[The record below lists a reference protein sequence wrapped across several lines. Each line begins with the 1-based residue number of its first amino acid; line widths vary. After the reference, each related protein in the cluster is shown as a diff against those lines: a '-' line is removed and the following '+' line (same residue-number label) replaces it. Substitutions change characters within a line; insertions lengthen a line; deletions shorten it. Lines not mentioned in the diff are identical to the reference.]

1 MKSSSKIR
9 QSSIQK
15 RGDTLESIYKT
26 EEKIKYDGIISI
38 ATGASSKTKTWKNKT
53 IQWSELVEKLSHT
66 TRTPE
71 TVAEYKKLSKAEKG
85 KIKDVG
91 GFVGGCLKNG
101 RRLKGN
107 VQNRTLLTLDLDY
120 IQGDIWSSIELL
132 YDFSVVM
139 YSTHT
144 HTSDNQR
151 LRLVIP
157 LSRPV
162 LPDEYQAIGRMVA
175 DDLGIDQ
182 FDDTTYEPERL
193 MYWPSTPTD
202 GDYVFKYQD
211 LPWLNPDDI
220 LSRYTFGWQDIS
232 YWPESSRVRAKISSA
247 IKKQEDPLTKKGI
260 IGAFCRTYTIT
271 EVISEFLNEIYV
283 PGADETRYTYAE
295 GSTTGGVVIYDDKF
309 SYSHHGTDPAS
320 NTLCNAFDL
329 VRIHKFGELD
339 DEAKED
345 TPVNRMPSFTKMSE
359 FAADDKK
366 VIVTIGKEKMQAAQ
380 EDFGVVED
388 ESDAEWVKELTYTEQ
403 GKLKSTISNFL
414 LIIENEPLL
423 KGKIAYNEFSNRAVV
438 VGQLPW
444 RKKENKSDWNDTD
457 DSGLREFIEKY
468 YSISSTAKCADA
480 LALSFEKHSFHP
492 IKDYIDSLMWDGEER
507 IDKLFIDYLGAE
519 DNNYVRTV
527 TRKILVA
534 AVARAFNPGCKF
546 DNMPVLSGPQ
556 GIGKSTIIKKL
567 GQEWYSDSLTTV
579 SGKEA
584 YEQLQGV
591 WILEMGEMMAT
602 KKADIEAT
610 KHFLSKTED
619 IYRVAYGRRTSRFPR
634 QCVFIGTTNDR
645 EFLRDKTGNR
655 RFWPIDVGMKERSK
669 SVFNDLNKYEI
680 DQIWAEA
687 YELYK
692 NNEPLY
698 LNSEEEKEAVK
709 QQDSHSEESAKAG
722 LIDEYLNKPITEEWY
737 SLSLNDRRAYIQGG
751 DFGEVPEGNITRTKT
766 CVMEIWCELFNGD
779 PKQLNPLLSREINEI
794 LRGFSDWELSGRLK
808 FGKCYGQQRAYIRK
822 F

>member
-1 MKSSSKIR
+1 M
-9 QSSIQK
+9 
-15 RGDTLESIYKT
+15 ESIYKT
-26 EEKIKYDGIISI
+26 EEKIKHDGSISI

-53 IQWSELVEKLSHT
+53 MQWSELVEKLSHT

-144 HTSDNQR
+144 HTADNQR
-151 LRLVIP
+151 LRLIIP

-271 EVISEFLNEIYV
+271 EAISEFLNDIYV
-283 PGADETRYTYAE
+283 SGADETRYTYAE

-345 TPVNRMPSFTKMSE
+345 TPVNRLPSFSKMSE

-380 EDFGVVED
+380 EDFGIIED

-403 GKLKSTISNFL
+403 GKLRSTISNFL

-468 YSISSTAKCADA
+468 YAISSNAKCADA

-492 IKDYIDSLMWDGEER
+492 VKDYIDNLMWDGEER

-655 RFWPIDVGMKERSK
+655 RFWPIDVGMQERNK

-698 LNSEEEKEAVK
+698 LNSEEEKEAAK

-722 LIDEYLNKPITEEWY
+722 LIDEYLNKPITEDWY

-751 DFGEVPEGNITRTKT
+751 DFGEVPEGNIIRTKT

-779 PKQLNPLLSREINEI
+779 PKQLNPLLSREINDI
-794 LRGFSDWELSGRLK
+794 LTGFNNWEKAKNPLA
-808 FGKCYGQQRAYIRK
+808 FGKNYGKQRAFIRK
-822 F
+822 L

>member
-1 MKSSSKIR
+1 M
-9 QSSIQK
+9 
-15 RGDTLESIYKT
+15 ESIYKT
-26 EEKIKYDGIISI
+26 EEKIKHDGSISI

-53 IQWSELVEKLSHT
+53 VQWSELVEKLSHT

-144 HTSDNQR
+144 HTADNQR
-151 LRLVIP
+151 LRLIIP

-271 EVISEFLNEIYV
+271 EAISEFLNEIYV

-345 TPVNRMPSFTKMSE
+345 TPANRLPSFSKMSE

-380 EDFGVVED
+380 EDFGIIED

-403 GKLKSTISNFL
+403 GKLRSTISNFL

-468 YSISSTAKCADA
+468 YAISSTAKCADA

-655 RFWPIDVGMKERSK
+655 RFWPIDVGMQERSK

-698 LNSEEEKEAVK
+698 LNSEEEKEAAK

-722 LIDEYLNKPITEEWY
+722 LIDEYLNKPITEDWY

-794 LRGFSDWELSGRLK
+794 LRGFSNWELSGRLK

>member
-1 MKSSSKIR
+1 MDVNTKKDIE
-9 QSSIQK
+9 
-15 RGDTLESIYKT
+15 L
-26 EEKIKYDGIISI
+26 KIKYDGSI
-38 ATGASSKTKTWKNKT
+38 ALATGKSKKETHWKNKT
-53 IQWSELVEKLSHT
+53 MEWSELVKKLSHT

-71 TVAEYKKLSKAEKG
+71 TAAEYKKIAKADRDR
-85 KIKDVG
+85 IKDVG
-91 GFVGGCLKNG
+91 GFVGGTLKNG
-101 RRLKGN
+101 RRLKAN
-107 VQNRTLLTLDLDY
+107 VANRTLLTLDLDY
-120 IQGDIWSSIELL
+120 VEGDIWASIELL

-144 HTSDNQR
+144 HTADNQR

-162 LPDEYQAIGRMVA
+162 LPDEYQAIARMVA

-182 FDDTTYEPERL
+182 FDDTTYDPERL
-193 MYWPSTPTD
+193 MYWPSTSCD

-211 LPWLNPDDI
+211 LSWLNPDEV
-220 LSRYTFGWQDIS
+220 LERYPFGWQDVS
-232 YWPESSRVRAKISSA
+232 YWPESSRARAKLNKALS
-247 IKKQEDPLTKKGI
+247 KQEDPLTKKGI

-271 EVISEFLNEIYV
+271 EAIGEFLSDVYV
-283 PGADETRYTYAE
+283 PGADNTRYTYSE

-329 VRIHKFGELD
+329 VRIHKFCELD
-339 DEAKED
+339 EEAKEG
-345 TPVNRMPSFTKMSE
+345 TPVNRLPSFTKMSE
-359 FAADDKK
+359 FASSNKK
-366 VIVTIGKEKMQAAQ
+366 VMETLGKEKMLAAQ
-380 EDFGVVED
+380 EDFDQVEED
-388 ESDAEWVKELTYTEQ
+388 EINTQWLNKLEYTEQ
-403 GKLKSTISNFL
+403 GKLRSTISNFS

-438 VGQLPW
+438 IGQLPW
-444 RKKENKSDWNDTD
+444 RKKGNMGDWNDTD

-468 YSISSTAKCADA
+468 YGISSTAKCADA

-492 IKDYIDSLMWDGEER
+492 IKDYLESLIWDGVER
-507 IDKLFIDYLGAE
+507 INTLFIDYLGAE
-519 DNNYVRTV
+519 DNSYVRTV
-527 TRKILVA
+527 ARKIIVA
-534 AVARAFNPGCKF
+534 AVARIFVPGIKF
-546 DNMPVLSGPQ
+546 DNMPVLAGTQ

-567 GQEWYSDSLTTV
+567 GQQWYSDSLTTV

-655 RFWPIDVGMKERSK
+655 RFWPIDVGVKPHSK
-669 SVFNDLNKYEI
+669 SVFDDLNQYEI
-680 DQIWAEA
+680 NQVWAEA
-687 YELYK
+687 VELWK
-692 NNEPLY
+692 AGEKLY
-698 LNSEEEKEAVK
+698 LTGEEEKEAKK
-709 QQDSHSEESAKAG
+709 QQEEHSEESAKAG
-722 LIDEYLNKPITEEWY
+722 LIEEYLNRLLPEDWY
-737 SLSLNDRRAYIQGG
+737 ELSILEKRNFIQGTE
-751 DFGEVPEGNITRTKT
+751 FGESKEGTLRRDKT
-766 CVMEIWCELFNGD
+766 CVMEIWVELFNGD
-779 PKQLNPLLSREINEI
+779 PKQLTPMQSREINDI
-794 LRGFSDWELSGRLK
+794 LTGIKGWSKYNSKLR
-808 FGKCYGQQRAYIRK
+808 FGKVYGVQRAYIRK
-822 F
+822 N